1 MNCPRCQGSTRRFG
15 FNRNGSQRYRCDSC
29 HLTFTDE
36 ATRPRDGRR
45 LSEDREV
52 MALRHLLEGNSVRST
67 ERLLE
72 IHRDAFAG
80 ADAPSELFWQAA
92 AKQFARAAEWLDK
105 QPPAVFAEA
114 AGLGL
119 KMDVFIGSWI
129 ESDQFDLHLP
139 AAFLRACGK
148 HGLDISVC
156 TND

>member
-1 MNCPRCQGSTRRFG
+1 MR
-15 FNRNGSQRYRCDSC
+15 
-29 HLTFTDE
+29 DE
-36 ATRPRDGRR
+36 AFLHR
-45 LSEDREV
+45 LVFAAGDDFPFEPSRARWQTARV
-52 MALRHLLEGNSVRST
+52 T
-67 ERLLE
+67 LLE